1 MMFRKS
7 PDAVA
12 RRSYAKKKNM
22 KNFIAY
28 TGK

>member
-12 RRSYAKKKNM
+12 RKRNKKKKNM